1 MDQVVR
7 YLYSMV
13 NFTHTTYS
21 LGFVVFR
28 SEDWSCTVG
37 RWSEG
42 TLGCGRHLAVP
53 GSFGSDCDE
62 PVKRHPM
69 NR

>member
-1 MDQVVR
+1 MR
-7 YLYSMV
+7 YLYSVV
-13 NFTHTTYS
+13 NYATYS

-28 SEDWSCTVG
+28 SEECSCTLG
-37 RWSEG
+37 RWGEG
-42 TLGCGRHLAVP
+42 TLGCGRHLAVHGP
-53 GSFGSDCDE
+53 GPGPFGGDCDE